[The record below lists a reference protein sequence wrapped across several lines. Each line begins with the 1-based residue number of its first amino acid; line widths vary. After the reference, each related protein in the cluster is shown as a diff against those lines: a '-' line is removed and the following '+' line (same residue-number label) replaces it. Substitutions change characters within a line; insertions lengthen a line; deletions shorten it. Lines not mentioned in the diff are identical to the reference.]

1 MLRLDGGAMGDLVG
15 RTMLVEVMNRIVE
28 LDVSFLYA
36 LKKYWLKKYIIYRI
50 SNVYMACFICR
61 SK

>member
-36 LKKYWLKKYIIYRI
+36 
-50 SNVYMACFICR
+50 
-61 SK
+61 SKILVKEIHHI